1 MSALRLT
8 VLIIIF
14 PILFAACGRSDLIR
28 IRLLSPVSET
38 KKDHS
43 IFTDESLS
51 ASEKE
56 ITVADPKTSGGG
68 VYFLF
73 KSIGLGYTTLT
84 TKIEN
89 EISNSSSNALLLKE
103 ESTLVTNFADLAFSI
118 GEDYTLMWG
127 AGVLSGGK
135 LDTTLNYGYTGATD
149 ETLQH
154 KELSGHS
161 MFLVLGHHGSGFET
175 LLGFRTNYIKAE
187 LEDSLSSATTLK
199 TASSISYER
208 TGLRFTTNQ
217 VQLGIGVTF

>member
-43 IFTDESLS
+43 LFTDESLS

-56 ITVADPKTSGGG
+56 ITVADPKTSGAG

-89 EISNSSSNALLLKE
+89 EIRNSSSNALLLKE

-135 LDTTLNYGYTGATD
+135 LDTTLNYSYTGATD

>member
-8 VLIIIF
+8 VLLIIF
-14 PILFAACGRSDLIR
+14 QILFAACGRSDLIR

-51 ASEKE
+51 SSEKE

-68 VYFLF
+68 VYLLF

-84 TKIEN
+84 TTIEN
-89 EISNSSSNALLLKE
+89 GISNSSNNALFLKE
-103 ESTLVTNFADLAFSI
+103 KSTLVTNFADLAFGI
-118 GEDYTLMWG
+118 GENYTLMWG

-217 VQLGIGVTF
+217 LQLGIGVTF

>member
-8 VLIIIF
+8 VLLIIF
-14 PILFAACGRSDLIR
+14 QILFAACGRSDLIR
-28 IRLLSPVSET
+28 IRLISPVSET

-51 ASEKE
+51 SSKKE

-68 VYFLF
+68 VYLLF

-89 EISNSSSNALLLKE
+89 GVSNSSSNALYLKE
-103 ESTLVTNFADLAFSI
+103 KSTLVTNFADLAFGI
-118 GEDYTLMWG
+118 GENYTLMWG

-217 VQLGIGVTF
+217 LQLGIGVTF

>member
-8 VLIIIF
+8 VLLIIF
-14 PILFAACGRSDLIR
+14 QILFAACGRSDLIR

-68 VYFLF
+68 VYLLF

-89 EISNSSSNALLLKE
+89 GISNSSSNALFLKE
-103 ESTLVTNFADLAFSI
+103 KSTLVTNFADLAFGI
-118 GEDYTLMWG
+118 GENYTLMWG

-217 VQLGIGVTF
+217 LQLGIGVTF

>member
-8 VLIIIF
+8 LLLIIF
-14 PILFAACGRSDLIR
+14 QILFAACGRSDLIR

-51 ASEKE
+51 SSKKE

-68 VYFLF
+68 VYLLF

-89 EISNSSSNALLLKE
+89 GISNSSSNALLLKE
-103 ESTLVTNFADLAFSI
+103 KSTLVTNFADLAFGI
-118 GEDYTLMWG
+118 GENYTLMWG

-217 VQLGIGVTF
+217 LQLGIGVTF

>member
-1 MSALRLT
+1 MSALRFS
-8 VLIIIF
+8 VLIILF
-14 PILFAACGRSDLIR
+14 PILLSACGRSDLIR

-38 KKDHS
+38 KNDYS

-51 ASEKE
+51 VSAKK
-56 ITVADPKTSGGG
+56 ITVADPKTSGSG

-73 KSIGLGYTTLT
+73 KSIGLGYTTVT

-89 EISNSSSNALLLKE
+89 KIINSSSDALLLKE
-103 ESTLVTNFADLAFSI
+103 KSTLVTNFTDLAFSI
-118 GEDYTLMWG
+118 GENYTLMWG
-127 AGVLSGGK
+127 AGILSGGN
-135 LDTTLNYGYTGATD
+135 LSTTLNYGYSGATD
-149 ETLQH
+149 ETLKH

-161 MFLVLGHHGSGFET
+161 LFLVMGLHGFGFET
-175 LLGFRTNYIKAE
+175 LVGFRTNYIKAE
-187 LEDSLSSATTLK
+187 LEDSLSSAETLK

>member
-8 VLIIIF
+8 VLIILF

-51 ASEKE
+51 SSEKE

-89 EISNSSSNALLLKE
+89 GISNSSSNALLLKE
-103 ESTLVTNFADLAFSI
+103 KSTLVTNFADLAFGI
-118 GEDYTLMWG
+118 GENYTLMWG

-217 VQLGIGVTF
+217 LQLGIGVTF

>member
-8 VLIIIF
+8 VLLIIF
-14 PILFAACGRSDLIR
+14 QILFAACGRSDLIR

-43 IFTDESLS
+43 IFTDESVS
-51 ASEKE
+51 SSEKE

-68 VYFLF
+68 VYLLF

-89 EISNSSSNALLLKE
+89 GISNSSSNALLLKE
-103 ESTLVTNFADLAFSI
+103 KSTLVTNFADLAFGI
-118 GEDYTLMWG
+118 GENYTLMWG

-217 VQLGIGVTF
+217 LQLGIGVTF

>member
-1 MSALRLT
+1 MSALRLPIL
-8 VLIIIF
+8 LILF

-51 ASEKE
+51 ASAKSV
-56 ITVADPKTSGGG
+56 TATDPKTSGGG

-73 KSIGLGYTTLT
+73 KSIGLGYTTVT

-89 EISNSSSNALLLKE
+89 EISNSSSSALLLKE
-103 ESTLVTNFADLAFSI
+103 QTTLVTNFTDLAFAV
-118 GEDYTLMWG
+118 GENYTLMWG
-127 AGVLSGGK
+127 AGVLAGGS
-135 LDTTLNYGYTGATD
+135 LDTTLNYGYSGATD
-149 ETLQH
+149 ETLKH

-161 MFLVLGHHGSGFET
+161 LFMVLGHHGFGFET

-187 LEDSLSSATTLK
+187 LEDSLSSASTLK
-199 TASSISYER
+199 TASSISYEN
-208 TGLRFTTNQ
+208 TGLRLTTNQ
-217 VQLGIGVTF
+217 VQLGIGITF

>member
-8 VLIIIF
+8 VMIIIY
-14 PILFAACGRSDLIR
+14 PMIFAACGRSELIR

-43 IFTDESLS
+43 IFTDESQS

-56 ITVADPKTSGGG
+56 ITVASPKTSGGG

-89 EISNSSSNALLLKE
+89 EISNSSSNTLLLKE

-118 GEDYTLMWG
+118 GENYTLMWG

-135 LDTTLNYGYTGATD
+135 LDTTLNYGYNGATG

-187 LEDSLSSATTLK
+187 LEDSLSSAITLK
-199 TASSISYER
+199 KASSISYER

>member
-8 VLIIIF
+8 VLLIIF
-14 PILFAACGRSDLIR
+14 QILFAACGRSDLIR

-51 ASEKE
+51 SSKKE

-68 VYFLF
+68 VYLLF

-89 EISNSSSNALLLKE
+89 GISNSSSNALLLKE
-103 ESTLVTNFADLAFSI
+103 KSTLVTNFADLAFGI
-118 GEDYTLMWG
+118 GENYTLMWG

-217 VQLGIGVTF
+217 LQLGIGVTF

>member
-1 MSALRLT
+1 MSALRLPIL
-8 VLIIIF
+8 LILF

-51 ASEKE
+51 ASAKSV
-56 ITVADPKTSGGG
+56 TAADPKTSGGG

-73 KSIGLGYTTLT
+73 KSIGLGYTTVT

-89 EISNSSSNALLLKE
+89 EISNSSSSVLLLKE
-103 ESTLVTNFADLAFSI
+103 QTTLVTNFTDLAFAV
-118 GEDYTLMWG
+118 GENYTLMWG
-127 AGVLSGGK
+127 AGVLAGGS
-135 LDTTLNYGYTGATD
+135 LDTTLNYGYSGATD
-149 ETLQH
+149 ETLKH

-161 MFLVLGHHGSGFET
+161 LFMVLGHHGFGFET

-187 LEDSLSSATTLK
+187 LEDSLSSASTLK
-199 TASSISYER
+199 TASSISYEN
-208 TGLRFTTNQ
+208 TGLRLTTNQ
-217 VQLGIGVTF
+217 VQLGIGITF

>member
-43 IFTDESLS
+43 LFTDESLS

-56 ITVADPKTSGGG
+56 ITVADPKTSGAG

-89 EISNSSSNALLLKE
+89 EIRNSSNNALLLKE

-135 LDTTLNYGYTGATD
+135 LDTTLNYSYTGATD
-149 ETLQH
+149 ETLPH

>member
-8 VLIIIF
+8 VLLIIF
-14 PILFAACGRSDLIR
+14 QILFAACGRSDLIR

-51 ASEKE
+51 SSEKE

-68 VYFLF
+68 VYLLF

-89 EISNSSSNALLLKE
+89 GISNSSSNALLLKE
-103 ESTLVTNFADLAFSI
+103 KSTLVTNFADLAFGI
-118 GEDYTLMWG
+118 GENYTLMWG

-135 LDTTLNYGYTGATD
+135 LDTTLNYGYSGATD

-217 VQLGIGVTF
+217 LQLGIGVTF

>member
-43 IFTDESLS
+43 LFTDESLS

-56 ITVADPKTSGGG
+56 ITVADPKTSGAG

-89 EISNSSSNALLLKE
+89 EIRNSSNNALLLKE

-127 AGVLSGGK
+127 AGVLAGGS
-135 LDTTLNYGYTGATD
+135 LETTLNYGYSGATD
-149 ETLQH
+149 ETLKH
-154 KELSGHS
+154 KELAGHS
-161 MFLVLGHHGSGFET
+161 VFLVLGHHGFGFET

-199 TASSISYER
+199 TASSINYES
-208 TGLRFTTNQ
+208 TGLRLTTNQ

>member
-1 MSALRLT
+1 MSALRLPIL
-8 VLIIIF
+8 LILF

-51 ASEKE
+51 ASAKSV
-56 ITVADPKTSGGG
+56 TATDPKTSGGG

-73 KSIGLGYTTLT
+73 KSIGLGYTTVT

-89 EISNSSSNALLLKE
+89 EISNSSSSALLLKE
-103 ESTLVTNFADLAFSI
+103 QTMLVTNFTDLAFAV
-118 GEDYTLMWG
+118 GENYTLMWG
-127 AGVLSGGK
+127 AGVLAGGS
-135 LDTTLNYGYTGATD
+135 LDTTLNYGYSGATD
-149 ETLQH
+149 ETLKH

-161 MFLVLGHHGSGFET
+161 LFMVFGHHGFGFET

-187 LEDSLSSATTLK
+187 LEDSLSSASTLK
-199 TASSISYER
+199 TASSISYEN
-208 TGLRFTTNQ
+208 TGLRLTTNQ
-217 VQLGIGVTF
+217 VQLGIGITF

>member
-8 VLIIIF
+8 VLLIIF
-14 PILFAACGRSDLIR
+14 QILFAACGRSDLIR

-43 IFTDESLS
+43 IFTDESVS
-51 ASEKE
+51 SSEKE

-68 VYFLF
+68 VYLLF

-84 TKIEN
+84 TTIEN
-89 EISNSSSNALLLKE
+89 GISNSSNNALFLKE
-103 ESTLVTNFADLAFSI
+103 KSTLVTNFADLAFGI
-118 GEDYTLMWG
+118 GENYTLMWG

-217 VQLGIGVTF
+217 LQLGIGVTF

>member
-8 VLIIIF
+8 VLLIIF
-14 PILFAACGRSDLIR
+14 QILFAACGRSDLIR

-51 ASEKE
+51 SSKKE

-68 VYFLF
+68 VYLLF

-84 TKIEN
+84 TTIEN
-89 EISNSSSNALLLKE
+89 GISNSSSNALLLMEK
-103 ESTLVTNFADLAFSI
+103 STLVTNFADLAFGI
-118 GEDYTLMWG
+118 GENYTLMWG

-217 VQLGIGVTF
+217 LQLGIGVTF

>member
-1 MSALRLT
+1 MSALRLPIL
-8 VLIIIF
+8 LILF

-51 ASEKE
+51 ASAKSV
-56 ITVADPKTSGGG
+56 TATDPKTSGGG

-73 KSIGLGYTTLT
+73 KSIGLGYTTVT

-89 EISNSSSNALLLKE
+89 EISNSSSSVLLLKE
-103 ESTLVTNFADLAFSI
+103 QTTLVTNFTDLAFAV
-118 GEDYTLMWG
+118 GENYTLMWG
-127 AGVLSGGK
+127 AGVLAGGS
-135 LDTTLNYGYTGATD
+135 LDTTLNYGYSGATD
-149 ETLQH
+149 ETLKH

-161 MFLVLGHHGSGFET
+161 LFMVLGHHGFGFET

-187 LEDSLSSATTLK
+187 LEDSLSSASTLK
-199 TASSISYER
+199 TASSISYES
-208 TGLRFTTNQ
+208 TGLRLTTNQ
-217 VQLGIGVTF
+217 VQLGIGITF

>member
-8 VLIIIF
+8 VLLIIF
-14 PILFAACGRSDLIR
+14 QILFAACGRSDLIR

-51 ASEKE
+51 SSEKE

-68 VYFLF
+68 VYLLF

-89 EISNSSSNALLLKE
+89 EIRNSSNNALLLKE

-217 VQLGIGVTF
+217 LQLGIGVTF

>member
-8 VLIIIF
+8 VLLIIF
-14 PILFAACGRSDLIR
+14 QILFAACGRSDLIR

-51 ASEKE
+51 SSKKE

-68 VYFLF
+68 VYLLF

-84 TKIEN
+84 TTIEN
-89 EISNSSSNALLLKE
+89 GISNSSSNALFLKE
-103 ESTLVTNFADLAFSI
+103 KSTLVTNFADLAFGI
-118 GEDYTLMWG
+118 GENYTLMWG

-154 KELSGHS
+154 KELSGYS

>member
-1 MSALRLT
+1 MSDLRLT

-51 ASEKE
+51 SSEKE

-68 VYFLF
+68 VYLLF

-84 TKIEN
+84 TTIEN
-89 EISNSSSNALLLKE
+89 GISNSSSNALLLKE
-103 ESTLVTNFADLAFSI
+103 KSTLVTNFADLAFGI
-118 GEDYTLMWG
+118 GENYTLMWG

-217 VQLGIGVTF
+217 LQLGIGVTF

>member
-8 VLIIIF
+8 VLLIIF
-14 PILFAACGRSDLIR
+14 QILFAACGRSDLIR

-51 ASEKE
+51 SSEKE

-68 VYFLF
+68 VYLLF

-89 EISNSSSNALLLKE
+89 GISNSSSNALFLKE
-103 ESTLVTNFADLAFSI
+103 KSTLVTNFADLAFGI
-118 GEDYTLMWG
+118 GENYTLMWG

-217 VQLGIGVTF
+217 LQLGIGVTF

>member
-8 VLIIIF
+8 VLLIIF
-14 PILFAACGRSDLIR
+14 QILFAACGRSDLIR

-51 ASEKE
+51 SSKKE

-68 VYFLF
+68 VYLLF

-89 EISNSSSNALLLKE
+89 GISNSSSNALFLKE
-103 ESTLVTNFADLAFSI
+103 KSTLVTNFADLAFGI
-118 GEDYTLMWG
+118 GENYTLMWG

-217 VQLGIGVTF
+217 LQLGIGVTF

>member
-1 MSALRLT
+1 M
-8 VLIIIF
+8 
-14 PILFAACGRSDLIR
+14 
-28 IRLLSPVSET
+28 
-38 KKDHS
+38 
-43 IFTDESLS
+43 
-51 ASEKE
+51 
-56 ITVADPKTSGGG
+56 
-68 VYFLF
+68 
-73 KSIGLGYTTLT
+73 
-84 TKIEN
+84 
-89 EISNSSSNALLLKE
+89 
-103 ESTLVTNFADLAFSI
+103 TNFADLAFSI
-118 GEDYTLMWG
+118 GENYTLMWG

-149 ETLQH
+149 ESLQH

-217 VQLGIGVTF
+217 LQLGIGVTF

>member
-1 MSALRLT
+1 MSALRLK
-8 VLIIIF
+8 VLLIIF
-14 PILFAACGRSDLIR
+14 QILFAACGRSDLIR

-51 ASEKE
+51 SSEKE

-68 VYFLF
+68 VYLLF

-89 EISNSSSNALLLKE
+89 GISNSSSNALLLKE
-103 ESTLVTNFADLAFSI
+103 KSTLVTNFADLAFGI
-118 GEDYTLMWG
+118 GENYTLMWG

-217 VQLGIGVTF
+217 LQLGIGVTF